1 MTASSGYKFI
11 YEGVSVMKRKGRT
24 LVFTVCLAIVLIAS
38 LAIGVGCAKG
48 GGKGKMPQI
57 TIFWAEWD
65 PANYL
70 QELCNTY
77 TEQTGNVA
85 KVETTPWSN
94 FQDKTFNEFAAKGDA
109 YDIVVGDS
117 QWLGRGATQGHYV
130 ELTKWIKDKG
140 VDKSMAPATI
150 VAYAEYPKGS
160 GKYYAVPVEG
170 DACGWSYRKDKFE
183 DPKEMAAF
191 KKKYGYDLAVPETW
205 DQLRD
210 IAEFFYRPKEKFYG
224 LAIYTQ
230 KDYDALTMGVENV
243 LWAWGADLG
252 DYKTYKVD
260 GVINSEGGVKSLE
273 FYRELYKFTPPDWGN
288 AFFPE
293 NNMAITSGLAAMSMN
308 YYAFFP
314 ALINPEM
321 NKFAKS
327 MGFFAMP
334 KGPAARVAAL
344 GGQGASIIKYS
355 KKQKAAYAWLE
366 WFVKPETQQK
376 WGALG
381 GYTCD
386 LATLQSDEF
395 LNMTPYNRSF
405 METMQ
410 MVKDFWAVPEY
421 AELLEVCQRKWH
433 EYVVAGQGTAKEA
446 MDGVAQEWEAIFQKA
461 GYYKK

>member
-1 MTASSGYKFI
+1 MKARKLYFFVAVALVVVFAASA
-11 YEGVSVMKRKGRT
+11 V
-24 LVFTVCLAIVLIAS
+24 VFANR
-38 LAIGVGCAKG
+38 GDG
-48 GGKGKMPQI
+48 GGGQLEGEL

-70 QELCNTY
+70 QELCNIF
-77 TEQTGNVA
+77 TEDTGIVA
-85 KVETTPWSN
+85 KVETTPWSD
-94 FQDKTFNEFAAKGDA
+94 FQTKTFNEFAARGDA
-109 YDIVVGDS
+109 YDLVVGDS

-130 ELTKWIKDKG
+130 ELTDWIKERG

-160 GKYYAVPVEG
+160 GKYWAVPVEG

-191 KKKYGYDLAVPETW
+191 KAEYGYDLDIPKTW
-205 DQLRD
+205 DQLLD
-210 IAEFFYRPKEKFYG
+210 IAEFFYRPDDNFYG
-224 LAIYTQ
+224 VAIYTQ
-230 KDYDALTMGVENV
+230 KDYDAITMGVENV

-252 DYKTYKVD
+252 DYDTYEVE
-260 GVINSEGGVKSLE
+260 GIINSPEGVASLQ
-273 FYRELYKFTPPDWGN
+273 FYKELYQFTPPDWGN

-293 NNMAITSGLAAMSMN
+293 NNMAITEGLAAMSMN

-314 ALINPEM
+314 ALANPEM
-321 NKFAKS
+321 SKFADVT
-327 MGFFAMP
+327 GYFAMP
-334 KGPAARVAAL
+334 EGPAEAVAAL
-344 GGQGASIIKYS
+344 GGQGASIITYS
-355 KKQKAAYAWLE
+355 KKHDLAYAWLE
-366 WFVKPETQQK
+366 WFVKPENQAK

-386 LATLQSDEF
+386 LKTLKSEEF

-421 AELLEVCQRKWH
+421 AELLEVCQRYFH
-433 EYVVAGQGTAKEA
+433 EAVVAGTATPQEA
-446 MDGVAQEWEAIFQKA
+446 MDGIAEEWTAIFEKF
-461 GYYKK
+461 GYYD

>member
-1 MTASSGYKFI
+1 MRRTKRLVLLTVIVMILAAS
-11 YEGVSVMKRKGRT
+11 MM
-24 LVFTVCLAIVLIAS
+24 VFM
-38 LAIGVGCAKG
+38 
-48 GGKGKMPQI
+48 GGKEKPPKVKGMPAI

-70 QELCNTY
+70 QELCNIY
-77 TEQTGNVA
+77 TEDTGNVA
-85 KVETTPWSN
+85 NVETTPWSD
-94 FQDKTFNEFAAKGDA
+94 FQVKAFNEFAARGDA

-130 ELTKWIKDKG
+130 ELTDWIKERG

-150 VAYAEYPKGS
+150 TAYAEYPKGS
-160 GKYYAVPVEG
+160 GEYWAVPVEG
-170 DACGWSYRKDKFE
+170 DACGWSYRKDLFE
-183 DPKEMAAF
+183 DPMEKEAF
-191 KKKYGYDLAVPETW
+191 RRKYGYELGVPETW
-205 DQLRD
+205 DQLLD
-210 IAEFFYRPKEKFYG
+210 IAEFFYRPDKNFYG
-224 LAIYTQ
+224 CAIYTQ
-230 KDYDALTMGVENV
+230 KEYDAITMGIENL

-260 GVINSEGGVKSLE
+260 GILNSRAGVQALE
-273 FYRELYKFTPPDWGN
+273 FYKKLYQFCPPDWGN

-293 NNMAITSGLAAMSMN
+293 DNMAITEGLAAMSMN

-314 ALINPEM
+314 ALTKPEM
-321 NKFAKS
+321 NKYADG

-344 GGQGASIIKYS
+344 GGQGASIITYS
-355 KKQKAAYAWLE
+355 KKQDAAFAWLE
-366 WFVKPETQQK
+366 WFVKPENQAK

-386 LATLQSDEF
+386 LTTLKSDEF
-395 LNMTPYNRSF
+395 LNLEPYNRSF

-421 AELLEVCQRKWH
+421 AELLEVCQRRWH
-433 EYVVAGQGTAKEA
+433 EFVVEGAVTAKEA
-446 MDGVAQEWEAIFQKA
+446 MDGIVEEWEAIFEKA
-461 GYYKK
+461 GYY

>member
-1 MTASSGYKFI
+1 MKARKLSLFFAVSLVVIFAVSFAVFASGK
-11 YEGVSVMKRKGRT
+11 K
-24 LVFTVCLAIVLIAS
+24 A
-38 LAIGVGCAKG
+38 G
-48 GGKGKMPQI
+48 GGKLEGEL

-70 QELCNTY
+70 QELCNIF
-77 TEQTGNVA
+77 TEETGIVA
-85 KVETTPWSN
+85 KVETTPWSD
-94 FQDKTFNEFAAKGDA
+94 FQTKTFNEFAARGDA

-130 ELTKWIKDKG
+130 DLTDWIKEHG

-160 GKYYAVPVEG
+160 GKYWAVPVEG

-191 KKKYGYDLAVPETW
+191 KAKYGYKLDIPETW
-205 DQLRD
+205 DQLLD
-210 IAEFFYRPKEKFYG
+210 IAEFFYRPDEKFYG
-224 LAIYTQ
+224 VAIYTQ

-252 DYKTYKVD
+252 DYDTYRVD
-260 GVINSEGGVKSLE
+260 GIINSPEGVASIQ
-273 FYRELYKFTPPDWGN
+273 FYKDLYQFTPPDWGN

-293 NNMAITSGLAAMSMN
+293 NNMAITEGLAAMSMN

-314 ALINPEM
+314 ALVNPEM
-321 NKFAKS
+321 SKYADVT
-327 MGFFAMP
+327 GFFAMP
-334 KGPAARVAAL
+334 EGPAARVAAL
-344 GGQGASIIKYS
+344 GGQGASIITYS
-355 KKQKAAYAWLE
+355 KKHDLAYAWLE
-366 WFVKPETQQK
+366 WFVLPENQAK

-386 LATLQSDEF
+386 LKTLKSEEF

-421 AELLEVCQRKWH
+421 AELLESCQRYWH
-433 EYVVAGQGTAKEA
+433 EAIVAGTITPQEA
-446 MDGVAQEWEAIFQKA
+446 MDGIAEEWEAIFEKF
-461 GYYKK
+461 GYYD